1 MSSTSTSQVSSKQR
15 NAFGRLWWVGLLTV
29 LAAVIVNA
37 VVALVAKALFSVA
50 PTFIPLQ
57 VGSVIAFTVIG
68 AIGAVIVFALLLRW
82 AKQPIRLFQRI
93 AWVVLLVSLIPDLLL
108 PFLGLFPGTTFAEV
122 VALIVM
128 HVATGLICIGVL
140 PRASY

>member
-1 MSSTSTSQVSSKQR
+1 M
-15 NAFGRLWWVGLLTV
+15 
-29 LAAVIVNA
+29 
-37 VVALVAKALFSVA
+37 
-50 PTFIPLQ
+50 
-57 VGSVIAFTVIG
+57 IG

>member
-37 VVALVAKALFSVA
+37 SVALVAKALFSVA

-68 AIGAVIVFALLLRW
+68 AVGAVIVFALLLRW

-93 AWVVLLVSLIPDLLL
+93 AWIVLLVSLIPDLLL

-122 VALIVM
+122 GALILM
-128 HVATGLICIGVL
+128 HVATGLICIGML
-140 PRASY
+140 PRAGY